1 MSQMMIQAA
10 VTMNQLQQKLDL
22 IGNNMANSQTT
33 GYKTRQADFSSLLF
47 QQVNNLSDPAN
58 AEGRATPDGI
68 RIGSGAKLGSTNIDL
83 KLGSIVET
91 GRVLDAALLQDNHLF
106 QIQVNE
112 NGQEET
118 LFTRDGSFF
127 LNPVNNNEDL
137 MLTTGDGNP
146 VLGQNGP
153 IVIAEGF
160 ESIDIRENGEV
171 IVTRGGQTAVE
182 AQLAVVEAVRP
193 RLLEAAGQNL
203 FRLPDMED
211 LGFEAGEV
219 IQATDPNA
227 DILQNGAL
235 EQSNVDISQQMA
247 DLILTQR
254 SYQFNSRTIS
264 MGDQM
269 AGLVNQ
275 LRS

>member
-33 GYKTRQADFSSLLF
+33 GYKGRQADFSSLLI

-58 AEGRATPDGI
+58 AEGRVTPDGI
-68 RIGSGAKLGSTNIDL
+68 RVGSGAKLGSTNIDL
-83 KLGSIVET
+83 SLGSILET
-91 GRVLDAALLQDNHLF
+91 DRVLDTALKQDNHLF

-112 NGQEET
+112 NGQENT

-127 LNPVNNNEDL
+127 LNPMNNNQDL
-137 MLTTGDGNP
+137 MLTTGDGNA
-146 VLGQNGP
+146 VLGQDGP

-160 ESIDIRENGEV
+160 DSIDIRENGQI
-171 IVTRGGQTAVE
+171 IVSRGGQTAVE

-203 FRLPDMED
+203 FRLPDMEELEFD
-211 LGFEAGEV
+211 AAEI
-219 IQATDPNA
+219 IQATAPNA
-227 DILQNGAL
+227 DVLQSGAL
-235 EQSNVDISQQMA
+235 EQSNVDIAQQMA
-247 DLILTQR
+247 DLMVTQR

-269 AGLVNQ
+269 MGLVNQ